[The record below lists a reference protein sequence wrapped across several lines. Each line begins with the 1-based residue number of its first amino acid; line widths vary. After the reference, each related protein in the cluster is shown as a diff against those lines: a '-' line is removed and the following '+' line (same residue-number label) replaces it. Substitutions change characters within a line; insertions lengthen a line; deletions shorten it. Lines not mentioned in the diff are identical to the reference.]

1 MKRLLFSFVVL
12 LQFALVGCV
21 QETST
26 KLTNKQQQSFTNF
39 LSQKKR
45 QSYNP
50 ANEIIAKENRN
61 QFEKDIF
68 KYVDS
73 VGLFVNWCGV
83 IDNIK
88 TEESGNSVAVRFD
101 ITYIPAQYKSI
112 SFYCTHLV
120 PRDSLERDYI
130 YNTIKNMP
138 NNMFVYFDGFIRTK
152 NNNYIDYNVGQPGD
166 NLNMSHPNYDFWIV
180 DVTPEQRCDTLT
192 ADMQRAV
199 GLSYELNAIM
209 KEQYLGHTT
218 QEVATKSFNELLP
231 SFESV
236 KSKLTDSEKL
246 YITRLN
252 QCLTYN
258 YMYGGKE

>member
-1 MKRLLFSFVVL
+1 MKRLLFSIVVL

-26 KLTNKQQQSFTNF
+26 ATSNNQQQSFTNF
-39 LSQKKR
+39 LEQKER
-45 QSYNP
+45 ESYNP
-50 ANEIIAKENRN
+50 ANEIIAKENSA

-73 VGLFVNWCGV
+73 VGLFVNWRGV
-83 IDNIK
+83 INDIK
-88 TEESGNSVAVRFD
+88 TEESGKTVAVKFD
-101 ITYIPAQYKSI
+101 ITYIPAQYRSI
-112 SFYCTHLV
+112 TFCCTHLV
-120 PRDSLERDYI
+120 ARDSLVNDHI

-138 NNMFVYFDGFIRTK
+138 NDMFVYFDGLIRTQ
-152 NNNYIDYNVGQPGD
+152 NNNYIDYSGSLPGGD
-166 NLNMSHPNYDFWIV
+166 LNTTHPDYEFWIV
-180 DVTPEQRCDTLT
+180 DVSPEQRCDTLT
-192 ADMQRAV
+192 TDMQKAV

-236 KSKLTDSEKL
+236 KSNLTDSEKS